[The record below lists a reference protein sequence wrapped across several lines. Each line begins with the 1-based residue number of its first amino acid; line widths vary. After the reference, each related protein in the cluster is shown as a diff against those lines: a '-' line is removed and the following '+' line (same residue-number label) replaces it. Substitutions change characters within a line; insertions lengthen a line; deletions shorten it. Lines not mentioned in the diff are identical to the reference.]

1 MQGGTIM
8 ARLPSGVRKRENG
21 SFEKRFSIDGKQ
33 YSVTSKTLAGLNEK
47 EEKKRQQVKMGAYTD
62 NKNVTL
68 GEYFDE
74 WIDKKEAKNKA
85 KGSSLHTYINHFNK
99 HIRPYFGASK
109 IQKIEKRQVVQ
120 FQTELIEKTKLSKSD
135 GGISQNTCNQIF
147 SLLKSVLNGAVT
159 DEIILVN
166 PAQRVS
172 SIKLKGKKA
181 TETYHRALTKE
192 EQKLFMDE
200 LKEMKNYY
208 YDFIAFMLTTGMR
221 QGEVSSLK
229 WSDIDYKKNIIHVR
243 STVTTDR
250 DGHSIYGDTTKTPAG
265 ERDIPLTENVKKI
278 LASQRSKNKIMN
290 FNDDTVFKTSK
301 GGKVSNNQ
309 IGNTIKRTLRSLEA
323 EGKHIDHFTS
333 HALRDTYATRCIE
346 GKMDIKTLQVLMGHE
361 DFNLTMSLYAH
372 VMEDTKQEEMR
383 KVNIVI

>member
-1 MQGGTIM
+1 
-8 ARLPSGVRKRENG
+8 
-21 SFEKRFSIDGKQ
+21 
-33 YSVTSKTLAGLNEK
+33 
-47 EEKKRQQVKMGAYTD
+47 MGAYTD